1 MATYE
6 VMKKRIKAGGGV
18 ATATLG
24 ELREAIGQA
33 RLGPYVLQD
42 IAKGLERE
50 GIAYFPSVMIDGNK
64 APRKWEEV
72 RLVLADQGNPIYKAL
87 RAIEDPNSDG
97 DLFLVSLAATGTPV
111 ADVARFENRMKRA
124 RGALEDALAILD
136 EPADAEVEDV

>member
-1 MATYE
+1 MATYDL
-6 VMKKRIKAGGGV
+6 MKKRIKSSGGV

-24 ELREAIGQA
+24 ELREAINQA

-50 GIAYFPSVMIDGNK
+50 GIAYFPSVTIDDNK

-72 RLVLADQGNPIYKAL
+72 RLILADQSNPIYKAL
-87 RAIEDPNSDG
+87 RAIEDPNADG
-97 DLFLVSLAATGTPV
+97 DAFLVSLAAAGTPV
-111 ADVARFENRMKRA
+111 ADVARYEDRLKRT

-136 EPADAEVEDV
+136 EPSDAEVDPN